1 MWYKYCSLNAVL
13 SLVTSLAVYNVK
25 YLWYFFIWTS
35 TLYGK
40 SKFICFTFNLLT
52 SWLNWDKIFIF
63 AFSDNMKR
71 NNTSSSNTTQSQKSI
86 LDFFSSKHV
95 QPTPAKKLRFN
106 IFHLSITL
114 IFKSLSFYNLFNQR
128 DCVCKRNFKWP
139 SKSHTKIAMPDSQW
153 YP

>member
-1 MWYKYCSLNAVL
+1 MWSI
-13 SLVTSLAVYNVK
+13 
-25 YLWYFFIWTS
+25 FGIF
-35 TLYGK
+35 LYERQRYMENQNL
-40 SKFICFTFNLLT
+40 CFTFNLLT